1 MLGSLVNCIG
11 QGLQLLANVQRELRA
26 DQLVLPLACSE
37 YSLPLQ
43 GLISK
48 EGDHVGVK
56 AGDEHEQPP
65 APRFDVIEDVLDT
78 LR

>member
-1 MLGSLVNCIG
+1 MICIG
-11 QGLQLLANVQRELRA
+11 QGLQLLANVQCELRA

-37 YSLPLQ
+37 CSPHCEA
-43 GLISK
+43 S
-48 EGDHVGVK
+48 EGDRVSVI

-65 APRFDVIEDVLDT
+65 APRFDVIEDVLDA